1 MLVNCSDLKKPP
13 TKSSRRIKP
22 CGVIGVNIAG
32 TPMKMALTSALI
44 TSTCLKPKR
53 RRIGA
58 AVVFMAMA
66 PTAVENVSMPDWNG
80 RQAEAELEQERQQK
94 GRGADADAVDE
105 AAHDACKERIDLE
118 QAEIEERRDRDAG
131 VTDIEPAADEA
142 DNEQRRHD
150 RRRKETLADGG
161 EAEGETG
168 EPDAGQDEALDVER
182 RQTPP
187 RGNSGCSRW
196 QG

>member
-1 MLVNCSDLKKPP
+1 
-13 TKSSRRIKP
+13 
-22 CGVIGVNIAG
+22 
-32 TPMKMALTSALI
+32 MKIALTTALI

-66 PTAVENVSMPDWNG
+66 PTAVEKVSMPDWNG

-105 AAHDACKERIDLE
+105 AAHDARKERIDLE
-118 QAEIEERRDRDAG
+118 QAEIEQRRAVAMPG
-131 VTDIEPAADEA
+131 MTDIEPAADEA

-150 RRRKETLADGG
+150 RRRQETLADGG

-168 EPDAGQDEALDVER
+168 EPDAG
-182 RQTPP
+182 
-187 RGNSGCSRW
+187 RG
-196 QG
+196 

>member
-1 MLVNCSDLKKPP
+1 
-13 TKSSRRIKP
+13 
-22 CGVIGVNIAG
+22 
-32 TPMKMALTSALI
+32 MKMALTTALI

-66 PTAVENVSMPDWNG
+66 PTAVEKVSMPDWNG

-94 GRGADADAVDE
+94 GRGADADAEEE
-105 AAHDACKERIDLE
+105 AAHDAGKERIDLE
-118 QAEIEERRDRDAG
+118 QAEIDERGGRGAG
-131 VTDIEPAADEA
+131 MTDIEPAADDA
-142 DNEQRRHD
+142 DSEQRRHH
-150 RRRKETLADGG
+150 RRRQESLADGG

-182 RQTPP
+182 RQLLLAEI
-187 RGNSGCSRW
+187 RRCSAW
-196 QG
+196 PG